1 MNNTYLSFLNI
12 KGTILR
18 TVCGDITKIKNI
30 DAIVNSSNTKLINS
44 AGGVNERIH
53 KMAGPGLLE
62 ECKKLNGCKIGEAK
76 ITSAYNLPCKYVIHT
91 VGPKWEDGHA
101 GEMQMLREC
110 YINALS
116 VAVSKYVHSIAF
128 PSISTGLY
136 SFPINIA
143 TDIAIRSVADF
154 INEHSGIIREV
165 VWVLNSNYTESN
177 YQLALAR
184 WNKSYQKF
192 GIRIFNKTHEHIIVH
207 SKDTEAKKSILQKH
221 YHIPTELHCVDDMHL
236 LVKKEE
242 KKVIIGGAHY
252 PFPIYKCAFCGRNY
266 TSISGFKDLS
276 KINLAS
282 ITYVNIIEDKDKLR
296 LSNYLS
302 NAHLPETGCKCNVYT
317 YKPEKCPKCNKQLQT
332 RKIKYITAS
341 QKEDFYIARYC
352 QDCDE
357 FYIHYTIYEMHSH
370 DWILLNPVEYKNFV
384 LNDAK
389 KNSKENAAITKAKK
403 LVPKSSVEHDN
414 NIGVKDFVIKKN
426 TFKCLHKNHKI
437 QDIDGRI
444 SVITQK
450 GNIQQFKISAGYC
463 PQCNLFFILESTYE
477 YLKKKGTPVCRISSE
492 KAYLKG
498 DGNYSGMKLAQE
510 SILMQHGYTVS
521 QTEGLSPARRQK
533 ILAVLIDNKILT
545 KNDIISYLDFF
556 ISQKKSNHMYEK
568 AIAKWQ
574 NDREFVAEYKIGQH
588 KKYNV
593 KGISVKY

>member
-1 MNNTYLSFLNI
+1 MNTSYLSFLNI
-12 KGTILR
+12 KGTVLR
-18 TVCGDITKIKNI
+18 TESGDITKIKNI
-30 DAIVNSSNTKLINS
+30 DAIVNSSNTKLTNS
-44 AGGVNERIH
+44 AGGVNEHIH

-62 ECKKLNGCKIGEAK
+62 ACKKLNGCRIGEAK
-76 ITSAYNLPCKYVIHT
+76 ITSAYNLPCEYVIHT
-91 VGPKWEDGHA
+91 VGPRWEGGHA
-101 GEMQMLREC
+101 GEMQLLREC
-110 YINALS
+110 YINALA
-116 VAVSKYVHSIAF
+116 VAVSNHVHSIAF

-165 VWVLNSNYTESN
+165 VWVLSSSYTESN

-192 GIRIFNKTHEHIIVH
+192 GVSVFHKTHEHVIVH
-207 SKDTEAKKSILQKH
+207 NKDTEIKKGSLQKH

-236 LVKKEE
+236 LDKKEE

-252 PFPIYKCAFCGRNY
+252 PFPIYKCAFCGNNY
-266 TSISGFKDLS
+266 TSVGGFKDLS
-276 KINLAS
+276 KIKLGDIS
-282 ITYVNIIEDKDKLR
+282 YVNLNEAKDKLR

-317 YKPEKCPKCNKQLQT
+317 YKPEKCPTCNKQLQT
-332 RKIKYITAS
+332 RKIKYSNAS
-341 QKEDFYIARYC
+341 KNEDFYIARYC
-352 QDCDE
+352 QYCDE
-357 FYIHYTIYEMHSH
+357 FYIHYTIYEVHSH
-370 DWILLNPVEYKNFV
+370 DWILLNPGDYKNFV
-384 LNDAK
+384 LIDSK
-389 KNSKENAAITKAKK
+389 KTSDGDPAIAKK

-450 GNIQQFKISAGYC
+450 GDIQQFKISAGYC

-498 DGNYSGMKLAQE
+498 EGNYSGMKLAQE

-521 QTEGLSPARRQK
+521 QTEGLSTARRQK

-545 KNDIISYLDFF
+545 KSDIISYLDFF

-568 AIAKWQ
+568 AITKWQ
-574 NDREFVAEYKIGQH
+574 NDREFVAEYKIGHH